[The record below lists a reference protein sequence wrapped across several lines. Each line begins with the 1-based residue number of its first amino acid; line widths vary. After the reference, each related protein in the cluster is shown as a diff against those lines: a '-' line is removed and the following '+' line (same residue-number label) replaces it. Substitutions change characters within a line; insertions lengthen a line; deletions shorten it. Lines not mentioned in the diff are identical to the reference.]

1 MRIIVAGGTGVI
13 GRSMLPKLVK
23 DGHEV
28 FAMTKD
34 SKANEFLE
42 KVGVT
47 PVQADALNNDAVL
60 AAFQKVQPEIV
71 IHQLTSL
78 GSVNL
83 EDNAKIRVV
92 GTRNLVDASKAVGVK
107 RIIAQSLAFT
117 YEPGDTPATE
127 DVSLD
132 FEAPNPRKIN
142 VDGVASL
149 ESAAAELPEY
159 VILRYGLLYGPGT
172 WYDKDGMIGQQVLKG
187 QVKATDSVTSFLH
200 VEDAAQAAVD
210 ALKWP
215 SGPINVVDDEPASG
229 KEWLPSFAS
238 VIGAPEPQ
246 KEDGSE
252 RGERG
257 ASNKKAKTEYGW
269 KPLYPTWRT
278 GFKQFVKNS

>member
-13 GRSMLPKLVK
+13 GRFMLPKLVK

-34 SKANEFLE
+34 SKANKFLKE
-42 KVGVT
+42 VGVT
-47 PVQADALNNDAVL
+47 PVQADALNSEAVL
-60 AAFQKVQPEIV
+60 AAFQKVQPEVV

-107 RIIAQSLAFT
+107 KIIAQSLAFT
-117 YEPGDTPATE
+117 YEPGETPATE
-127 DVSLD
+127 DVPLD
-132 FEAPNPRKIN
+132 FEAPTPRKIN

-159 VILRYGLLYGPGT
+159 VILRYGMLYGPGT

-187 QVKATDSVTSFLH
+187 QVKATDSVISFLH
-200 VEDAAQAAVD
+200 VEDAAQAAVE

-215 SGPINVVDDEPASG
+215 SGPINVVDNEPASG
-229 KEWLPSFAS
+229 KEWLPVFAS
-238 VIGAPEPQ
+238 AIGAPEPQ

-269 KPLYPTWRT
+269 KPLYRTWRT
-278 GFKQFVKNS
+278 GFEQSLKN

>member
-34 SKANEFLE
+34 SKCDEFL
-42 KVGVT
+42 KGLGVT
-47 PVQADALNNDAVL
+47 PVQADALDNNAVL
-60 AAFQKVQPEIV
+60 AAFQKVQPEVV

-107 RIIAQSLAFT
+107 KIIAQSLAFT

-172 WYDKDGMIGQQVLKG
+172 WYEKDGMVGQQVLKG
-187 QVKATDSVTSFLH
+187 QVKARDSVTSFLH
-200 VEDAAQAAVD
+200 VEDAAKAAVE

-229 KEWLPSFAS
+229 KEWLSVFAA
-238 VIGAPEPQ
+238 VIGAPEPK

-269 KPLYPTWRT
+269 QPLYPTWRS
-278 GFKQFVKNS
+278 GFEQSLKNS

>member
-1 MRIIVAGGTGVI
+1 MKIIVAGGTGVI
-13 GRSMLPKLVK
+13 GRSMLPRLVRE
-23 DGHEV
+23 GHEV

-34 SKANEFLE
+34 SKSDKFL
-42 KVGVT
+42 KGLGVT
-47 PVQADALNNDAVL
+47 PVQADALDNNAVL
-60 AAFQKVQPEIV
+60 AAFQQVQPEVV

-107 RIIAQSLAFT
+107 KIIAQSLAFT
-117 YEPGDTPATE
+117 YEPGETPATE

-159 VILRYGLLYGPGT
+159 VILRYGLLYGPDT
-172 WYDKDGMIGQQVLKG
+172 WYEKDGMIGQQVLKG

-200 VEDAAQAAVD
+200 VEDAAQAAVE

-229 KEWLPSFAS
+229 KEWLPVFAS
-238 VIGAPEPQ
+238 VIGAPEPET
-246 KEDGSE
+246 EDGSE

-269 KPLYPTWRT
+269 KPFYPTWRT
-278 GFKQFVKNS
+278 GFKQSVKTS

>member
-23 DGHEV
+23 EGHEV

-42 KVGVT
+42 QVGVT
-47 PVQADALNNDAVL
+47 PVQADALNSDAVL
-60 AAFQKVQPEIV
+60 AAFQKVQPEVV

-107 RIIAQSLAFT
+107 KIIAQSLAFT

-127 DVSLD
+127 DVPLD
-132 FEAPNPRKIN
+132 YEAPNPRKIN

-172 WYDKDGMIGQQVLKG
+172 WYDKDGMVGQQVLKG

-200 VEDAAQAAVD
+200 VEDAAQAAVE

-229 KEWLPSFAS
+229 KEWLPVFAS
-238 VIGAPEPQ
+238 VIGAPEPS

-269 KPLYPTWRT
+269 TPIYPTWRT
-278 GFKQFVKNS
+278 GFKQSVKNS